1 MIALKES
8 MTKSTVSSAGEV
20 LASWVHSFTLG
31 THLSQFEHES
41 CTTRTFF
48 LIETEA
54 TKEIRGEF
62 RLTILL

>member
-1 MIALKES
+1 MIAMKES

-20 LASWVHSFTLG
+20 LASWIHRAAMYSFTLG

-48 LIETEA
+48 SVETEA
-54 TKEIRGEF
+54 TKEI
-62 RLTILL
+62 